1 MSLTGKVAVVT
12 GGGSG
17 IGEHVSRR
25 LVDDGATVIVLDRN
39 RDEGNRVVESI
50 RMRGGSAA
58 FFELNVNDSEMCSAV
73 IGRVASTYGSLDIA
87 VNNAGIV
94 GLRRPVYQCTDDE
107 WRSVLGTN
115 LDGVFYCLRAELV
128 HMVEQQFGVVVNMA
142 SMFATVGRSDLAP
155 YVTSKHGVLGLTRA
169 AALDCSAAGVRVNCV
184 APGVVETP
192 LLDGIYAQ
200 ADLKELGER
209 HPLGRLC
216 RPEEVAALVSWL
228 CSDDAS
234 FVTGSIYVMDG
245 GFTAA

>member
-25 LVDDGATVIVLDRN
+25 LAEDGAIVAVLDQN
-39 RDEGNRVVESI
+39 VGEGNRVAESL
-50 RMRGGSAA
+50 RMNGAA
-58 FFELNVNDSEMCSAV
+58 VAFYELNVNDAEMCSDV
-73 IGRVASTYGSLDIA
+73 IGLVASTYGRLDIA

-94 GLRRPVYQCTDDE
+94 GWRKPVYKCTDDD

-128 HMVEQQFGVVVNMA
+128 QMVAQKSGVVINTA
-142 SMFATVGRSDLAP
+142 SMFATVGRADLAP

-169 AALDCSAAGVRVNCV
+169 AALDCAAVGVRVNCI

-192 LLDGIYAQ
+192 LLDGAYAQ
-200 ADLKELGER
+200 TDLKHLGER

-216 RPEEVAALVSWL
+216 RPYEVAALVSWL
-228 CSDDAS
+228 CSEEIGRAH
-234 FVTGSIYVMDG
+234 V
-245 GFTAA
+245 